1 MMNNIEK
8 VLAEKGI
15 CVTTTKGDSMNP
27 MLVEGRDKVVVVTPK
42 FPLKKYDVPVYR
54 KMGHYTMHRIVKVT
68 KNGYIICGDNRGTL
82 EKNVKESDIIG
93 VLNGFYQG
101 DKFISNDDREFIQ
114 YGKRAVRGLP
124 LRMLKNFF
132 SRAVRKIKQII
143 KKQRRR

>member
-1 MMNNIEK
+1 MMSNIEK

-15 CVTTTKGDSMNP
+15 CVTATKGDSMNP

-68 KNGYIICGDNRGTL
+68 KNGYIICGDNRGNL

-93 VLNGFYQG
+93 VLNGFYQW
-101 DKFISNDDREFIQ
+101 DRYIDHTDEEFIN
-114 YGKRAVRGLP
+114 YGITAVKGLTKRRIKEF
-124 LRMLKNFF
+124 LKVLNET
-132 SRAVRKIKQII
+132 
-143 KKQRRR
+143 